1 MYTYSAK
8 IVDVHDGDTVTAIVD
23 LGFRIQTEIKIR
35 LYGINT
41 PEITGASREEG
52 LKSKQRVV
60 SLIMGKNVILK
71 TYKDKQEKFGRWLA
85 DIYINEKSTKSI
97 NQTLIEEG
105 LAIPFMI

>member
-1 MYTYSAK
+1 MYIYSAK
-8 IVDVHDGDTVTAIVD
+8 IIDVHDGDTVTAIVD

-60 SLIMGKNVILK
+60 GLIMGKNVILK

>member
-23 LGFRIQTEIKIR
+23 LGFKIQIEIKVR